1 MCLQI
6 IPVWKILLLKIFA
19 VSYQKHP
26 PFECIRVAMSA
37 CSEFACVSMSRHAV
51 PSVCAQTTRM
61 LPVTVTVLVVSDI
74 ASVMQPMPMFLVP
87 VYTSQGTCGCWAYIS
102 ICNHAWLVE
111 CGWSSA
117 GLTTDPRK
125 LVLATTGENWALEI
139 LSNDHIKNYF
149 KMFHQALLLMD
160 ILEIVFCL
168 SNSYHISISY
178 EQQRLSAWLAAY
190 LPTG

>member
-1 MCLQI
+1 
-6 IPVWKILLLKIFA
+6 
-19 VSYQKHP
+19 
-26 PFECIRVAMSA
+26 
-37 CSEFACVSMSRHAV
+37 MSRRAV
-51 PSVCAQTTRM
+51 PSICAQTTRM
-61 LPVTVTVLVVSDI
+61 LPVTVTVLGVSDI
-74 ASVMQPMPMFLVP
+74 ASVMQPMFLVP

-160 ILEIVFCL
+160 IRHTGMEIVFCL
-168 SNSYHISISY
+168 SNRYHSSISY

-190 LPTG
+190 LLDKCLCKKFYCVKSSNPATQQMVQDTINICSPWQSF

>member
-1 MCLQI
+1 
-6 IPVWKILLLKIFA
+6 
-19 VSYQKHP
+19 
-26 PFECIRVAMSA
+26 
-37 CSEFACVSMSRHAV
+37 MSRRAV
-51 PSVCAQTTRM
+51 PSVCTQTTSM
-61 LPVTVTVLVVSDI
+61 LPVTVAVLVVSDI

-87 VYTSQGTCGCWAYIS
+87 VYTLQGTCGCWAYIS

-160 ILEIVFCL
+160 ILEWKLSYACQIVITSALVMSSGGSRLGWRHIYLLDKCL
-168 SNSYHISISY
+168 CKKFYCVKSSNPAT
-178 EQQRLSAWLAAY
+178 QQMVQDTINICSPWQSF
-190 LPTG
+190 

>member
-1 MCLQI
+1 MQYPAYVPRQHACCLSPWPCWRCLTS
-6 IPVWKILLLKIFA
+6 PVWCN
-19 VSYQKHP
+19 Q
-26 PFECIRVAMSA
+26 
-37 CSEFACVSMSRHAV
+37 CSWCLCVH
-51 PSVCAQTTRM
+51 
-61 LPVTVTVLVVSDI
+61 I
-74 ASVMQPMPMFLVP
+74 
-87 VYTSQGTCGCWAYIS
+87 TCGCSAYIS

-160 ILEIVFCL
+160 ILEWKL
-168 SNSYHISISY
+168 SFACQILITAALVMNSRGSRLGWRHIYWINVCVKV
-178 EQQRLSAWLAAY
+178 LLCKKF
-190 LPTG
+190 